1 MPLGNTTRLFAP
13 LVDSLQSS
21 RPLDQ
26 NNGSNQSMN
35 EAWRILV
42 FSAFVPICAIG
53 QQDSGDEPISLQ
65 TALWNLDV
73 VHEHAISVE
82 EQFGRDPKEII
93 QLPTQRD
100 WSNGLFNEDMQEAV
114 ITVPLWFILDGS
126 GPRQNAH
133 FSVWCDGGKL
143 YQDAIMVLDLE
154 KAEGHAQVEWSFD
167 GKSYSKS
174 TWTQKQNFVL
184 PPEEFD
190 HDSFVRKYS
199 QSKFLILKIKGEKG
213 LVKSDSR
220 KERKENYA
228 LVPLSLEGDKR
239 ELLKLINGC
248 SKTSDKSVG
257 GTETK

>member
-1 MPLGNTTRLFAP
+1 M
-13 LVDSLQSS
+13 
-21 RPLDQ
+21 
-26 NNGSNQSMN
+26 NGI
-35 EAWRILV
+35 WRKLV
-42 FSAFVPICAIG
+42 FTALGLVPISAMG
-53 QQDSGDEPISLQ
+53 QQVGEVEPISLR

-73 VHEHAISVE
+73 IHEHSISVE
-82 EQFGRDPKEII
+82 KQFGNDPKEII
-93 QLPTQRD
+93 RLPTQTN
-100 WSNGLFNEDMQEAV
+100 WSDGLADENMQEVV

-126 GPRQNAH
+126 GPRRNAH

-239 ELLKLINGC
+239 ELLELINGC
-248 SKTSDKSVG
+248 AKTSDKSVG
-257 GTETK
+257 GTEAK